1 MIGIDKALSEHGH
14 PSTLRLVPAA
24 PAVLVIDDDPAV
36 LDSLAT
42 LFEIH
47 GISIATA
54 QDGVAGLE
62 VFRRTSPA
70 VVLTDIIMPEQ
81 DGIGAILQ
89 MRRERPGVKIIA
101 MSGGGRIGKSDFL
114 TVAKSLGADSV
125 VPKPFD
131 IDELV
136 TTIRGHLQP
145 RS

>member
-1 MIGIDKALSEHGH
+1 MPDDVKGRESARR
-14 PSTLRLVPAA
+14 PAPAA

-70 VVLTDIIMPEQ
+70 MVLTDIIMPEQ
-81 DGIGAILQ
+81 DGIGLIME

-101 MSGGGRIGKSDFL
+101 MSGSGRIGKSDFL

-136 TTIRGHLQP
+136 TTIRGHLQL